1 MEGAAIIIR
10 NHLKPH
16 VHSCHTHPGGAIA
29 LDLFFKSNI
38 KLRIIFVYLSSTDAT
53 RRNLTQNTVI
63 NWILQA
69 QQHNLQPIILGDFN
83 THDTKFSS
91 SSKFKLINFLYRSN
105 MFDIGAHF
113 NNTHFTWS
121 NNTKSSRIDYIWT
134 NTFNIQFLL
143 SYNLDNSKTCTLS
156 DHLILSTSWTF
167 PNAYSKPPRLHTNIS
182 RRIFDY
188 KATSCEQ
195 WLKFSE
201 LTTRLLVR
209 SHVPT
214 TIDTNESIDTTWHKI
229 QHSITHAAIKT
240 IPNKVSHK

>member
-1 MEGAAIIIR
+1 
-10 NHLKPH
+10 
-16 VHSCHTHPGGAIA
+16 
-29 LDLFFKSNI
+29 
-38 KLRIIFVYLSSTDAT
+38 
-53 RRNLTQNTVI
+53 
-63 NWILQA
+63 
-69 QQHNLQPIILGDFN
+69 
-83 THDTKFSS
+83 
-91 SSKFKLINFLYRSN
+91 

-113 NNTHFTWS
+113 NNTHSTWS

-156 DHLILSTSWTF
+156 DHLILSTSWIF

-201 LTTRLLVR
+201 LTTWLLVW

-214 TIDTNESIDTTWHKI
+214 TIDTNKSIDTTWHKI

-240 IPNKVSHK
+240 ISNKVSRKRSYNHKYSPQYIALHIGFKKLGHLIKTFNSTANNNFS